1 MPLKLHDKHSY
12 DFIVDIIDDA
22 IMGTDMAGI
31 RNTISTLQRLRMPST
46 CPRMVNQ
53 LMKNFAKL
61 LIP

>member
-31 RNTISTLQRLRMPST
+31 RNTIRISIRTS
-46 CPRMVNQ
+46 
-53 LMKNFAKL
+53 
-61 LIP
+61 